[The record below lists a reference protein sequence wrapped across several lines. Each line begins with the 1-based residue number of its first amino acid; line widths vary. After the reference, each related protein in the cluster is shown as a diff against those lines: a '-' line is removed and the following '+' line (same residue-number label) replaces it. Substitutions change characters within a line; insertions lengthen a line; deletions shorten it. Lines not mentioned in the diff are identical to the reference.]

1 MGKYFDTKMIV
12 SVIIGMMLV
21 GLVIMPMWK
30 KDVAPVLPTD
40 PATPQG

>member
-21 GLVIMPMWK
+21 GLVIMPMWE
-30 KDVAPVLPTD
+30 KDVAPAVAPV
-40 PATPQG
+40 PA